1 MRTSL
6 EETLQTV
13 GIMVIDGSMSTSL
26 EALGCD
32 LNDSLWTAKALAEC
46 PGLVEQ
52 VHRDFFRAGADCGIT
67 CSYQATIPGLMAK
80 GYPLAQGEALISRSV
95 PCSSGP
101 GRPGGK
107 RKARPPAGPIPSAW
121 GRWDPMGPIWR
132 TGRNTGGITGC
143 RTRYCGTS
151 TGGGW
156 SCSGRRGR
164 TCF

>member
-95 PCSSGP
+95 ALFLQ
-101 GRPGGK
+101 
-107 RKARPPAGPIPSAW
+107 ARDA
-121 GRWDPMGPIWR
+121 
-132 TGRNTGGITGC
+132 
-143 RTRYCGTS
+143 
-151 TGGGW
+151 
-156 SCSGRRGR
+156 
-164 TCF
+164 